1 MHNLWNEVGWLLYK
15 ILKTHPPPTSIGQHL
30 QPCFFHLVDMW
41 GQICVLRA
49 SIFFFFPRSFFLQSL
64 VCFTCA
70 LHGRLQAYRFHSLT
84 HSSISDQLQLGRS
97 FFDVGRTPCR
107 SRKRKFLHWTP
118 GNSFQFPTRRSEET
132 KDQGAWTFWNIQRA
146 RDNRRCHAERSK
158 LAGFVRW
165 FISENASLLVTTIE
179 GIPMHEKGSFG
190 RHTWQGNAKPKQKA
204 KYRYGSK
211 NFCPREN
218 RSSDK
223 SRNECSHHFRLT
235 SHDA

>member
-49 SIFFFFPRSFFLQSL
+49 SIFFSFLAPFFCKVLFVSPVPFMVASRRIG
-64 VCFTCA
+64 FT
-70 LHGRLQAYRFHSLT
+70 HSLI
-84 HSSISDQLQLGRS
+84 HQFRINFSSGVASLKLGAR
-97 FFDVGRTPCR
+97 RAALTNANLCIE
-107 SRKRKFLHWTP
+107 TP
-118 GNSFQFPTRRSEET
+118 GNSFQFPTRRCEET

-146 RDNRRCHAERSK
+146 RDNGRCHAERSE

-223 SRNECSHHFRLT
+223 SRNECSRHFRLT